1 MAGIAAQD
9 GTGWRLHA
17 QVGLSCW
24 EPGGLP
30 LDHADELILADPG
43 GANGARFYAGMPV
56 AAPDDGRAVLFVLD
70 HAERSAGLSRVQR
83 EMFQL
88 LAGQAA
94 ALLAAARDRRDAALY
109 REIFQAVPVDL
120 VLIDVDA
127 DATFRYADLN
137 WAHIRNSGFVS
148 ETFIGRIPEQV
159 FDPEM
164 AAAARGLYNRVLET
178 ARSLEYERT
187 VTFPSGDR
195 VRHSTLVPLMDR
207 GGRVAKILLGSIDL
221 TETRRV
227 EAQLRQA
234 QKTEALGQLT
244 GGIAHDF
251 NNLLAAVI
259 GSLELLRPKLES
271 ELAGRLLDI
280 AVRAA
285 GRGSQL
291 TRQLLAFARKQH
303 LTPRPVA
310 VAAMLS
316 GLNEMLR
323 RTLGGMVQV
332 DMVLAED
339 LWPALADSTQLE
351 QMVLNLVINARDA
364 MPEGGRV
371 EIVASNATL
380 DSHDPGPGEY
390 VRLTVT
396 DAGHGMSPEVLQKAF
411 DPFFT
416 TKPVGKGSGLGLSQV
431 YGVAKQFGGTV
442 RIDSRMGVGTTVE
455 VLLPRALDVPIETIS
470 GAEPAVAVAGTK
482 LLVLDDEADV
492 LEVTVATLSAAG
504 YEVSPASNGTEAL
517 AEIAGAAFDAVLLD
531 YALPGMSGAEVARR
545 ARALRPGLPIVF
557 VTGYPDALPADG
569 PEDVEVVAKPFS
581 REELLAGIGRV
592 LRRSAGA

>member
-1 MAGIAAQD
+1 MSALAGVARLAALVCEAPMAGIAAQD
-9 GTGWRLHA
+9 GTEWRLHA
-17 QVGLSCW
+17 HVGLSAW
-24 EPGGLP
+24 EPGRLP
-30 LDHADELILADPG
+30 LGHADELTLADPG
-43 GANGARFYAGMPV
+43 GANGAQFYAGMPV
-56 AAPDDGRAVLFVLD
+56 AAPGDGWATLFVLD
-70 HAERSAGLSRVQR
+70 RAERPAGLSRAQR

-88 LAGQAA
+88 LAGQAG
-94 ALLAAARDRRDAALY
+94 ALLAAARDRSDAALY

-137 WAHIRNSGFVS
+137 RAHIRNSGFADD
-148 ETFIGRIPEQV
+148 TFIGRSPEEV
-159 FDPEM
+159 FGPEM
-164 AAAARGLYNRVLET
+164 AATARGLYNQVLET

-187 VTFPSGDR
+187 LTFPSGDR
-195 VRHSTLVPLMDR
+195 VRHSTLVPLMDH
-207 GGRVAKILLGSIDL
+207 GGRIAKILLGSIDL
-221 TETRRV
+221 TETRRM

-310 VAAMLS
+310 VAAVLS
-316 GLNEMLR
+316 GVNEMLR

-351 QMVLNLVINARDA
+351 QMVLNLAINARDA

-371 EIVASNATL
+371 EIVAGNATL
-380 DSHDPGPGEY
+380 D
-390 VRLTVT
+390 
-396 DAGHGMSPEVLQKAF
+396 F
-411 DPFFT
+411 
-416 TKPVGKGSGLGLSQV
+416 
-431 YGVAKQFGGTV
+431 
-442 RIDSRMGVGTTVE
+442 
-455 VLLPRALDVPIETIS
+455 
-470 GAEPAVAVAGTK
+470 
-482 LLVLDDEADV
+482 
-492 LEVTVATLSAAG
+492 
-504 YEVSPASNGTEAL
+504 
-517 AEIAGAAFDAVLLD
+517 
-531 YALPGMSGAEVARR
+531 
-545 ARALRPGLPIVF
+545 
-557 VTGYPDALPADG
+557 
-569 PEDVEVVAKPFS
+569 
-581 REELLAGIGRV
+581 
-592 LRRSAGA
+592 

>member
-9 GTGWRLHA
+9 GAEWRLHA
-17 QVGLSCW
+17 HVGLPCW

-30 LDHADELILADPG
+30 LDHAGELILTDPG
-43 GANGARFYAGMPV
+43 GANGARFYAGLPV
-56 AAPDDGRAVLFVLD
+56 AAPDGGRAALFVLD
-70 HAERSAGLSRVQR
+70 RAERPAGLSPAQR
-83 EMFQL
+83 EMLKL

-94 ALLAAARDRRDAALY
+94 ALLAAGRDRRDALLY
-109 REIFQAVPVDL
+109 REIFQAAPVDL
-120 VLIDVDA
+120 VLIDVDG

-137 WAHIRNSGFVS
+137 RAHIRNSGFVGDA
-148 ETFIGRIPEQV
+148 FIGRTPEQV
-159 FDPEM
+159 FGPEM
-164 AAAARGLYNRVLET
+164 AAAARGLYNQVLET

-187 VTFPSGDR
+187 LTFPSGDR
-195 VRHSTLVPLMDR
+195 VRHSTLVPLLDH

-221 TETRRV
+221 TETRRM

-259 GSLELLRPKLES
+259 GSLELLRPRLES
-271 ELAGRLLDI
+271 ESAGRLLDI
-280 AVRAA
+280 AMRAA

-310 VAAMLS
+310 VAALLA
-316 GLNEMLR
+316 GLKEMLR

-351 QMVLNLVINARDA
+351 QMVLNLAINARDA

-371 EIVASNATL
+371 EIAAGNATL
-380 DSHDPGPGEY
+380 DSADPGAGEY
-390 VRLTVT
+390 VQLTVT

-442 RIDSRMGVGTTVE
+442 RIDSRIGVGTRVE
-455 VLLPRALDVPIETIS
+455 VLLPRARDVPVETVL
-470 GAEPAVAVAGTK
+470 GAEPAAIVAGAK

-492 LEVTVATLSAAG
+492 LEVMVATLSAAG
-504 YEVSPASNGTEAL
+504 YEVSRASNGTEAL
-517 AEIAGAAFDAVLLD
+517 AAIAGTAFDAVLLD

-557 VTGYPDALPADG
+557 VTGYPDALPEDG
-569 PEDVEVVAKPFS
+569 AEDMEVVSKPFS
-581 REELLAGIGRV
+581 REELLAGIGGA